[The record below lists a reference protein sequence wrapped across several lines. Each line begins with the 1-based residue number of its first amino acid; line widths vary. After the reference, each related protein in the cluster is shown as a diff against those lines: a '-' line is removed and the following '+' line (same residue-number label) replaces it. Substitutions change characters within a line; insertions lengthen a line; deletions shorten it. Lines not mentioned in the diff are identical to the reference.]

1 MHADIVRVYIREKIT
16 ERRLTSTQKAFDRV
30 SVCWVLV
37 AMVAINHDIVRSCFQ
52 DMEVITSLETG

>member
-16 ERRLTSTQKAFDRV
+16 ERRLTSTQKAFDRA

-37 AMVAINHDIVRSCFQ
+37 AMVAINHDFVRSCFR
-52 DMEVITSLETG
+52 DMEVVTSLETG